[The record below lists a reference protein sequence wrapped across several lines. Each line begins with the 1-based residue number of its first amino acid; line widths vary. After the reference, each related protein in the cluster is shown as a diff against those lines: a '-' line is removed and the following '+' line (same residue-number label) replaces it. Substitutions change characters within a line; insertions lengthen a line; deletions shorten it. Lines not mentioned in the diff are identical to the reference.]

1 VVDWVSS
8 LLGKNGCLLILN
20 PKLKIRNKNM
30 SLINQ
35 IDQDIKQAMLA
46 KQQDRLRGLRAI
58 KSALLLARAEKG
70 AAEEISEE
78 AEIRVLQKLI
88 KQRKESAEIYKT
100 QNRDDLYQIEIDE
113 LQVIE
118 GYLPKQ
124 MDRAEIE
131 AYLKDLIGRV
141 GATSV
146 KDMGKVMGAAN
157 KELAGKADGRT
168 ISEVVKQ
175 LLG

>member
-1 VVDWVSS
+1 
-8 LLGKNGCLLILN
+8 
-20 PKLKIRNKNM
+20 M

-35 IDQDIKQAMLA
+35 VDQDIKQAMLA
-46 KQQDRLRGLRAI
+46 KQADRLRGLRAI
-58 KSALLLARAEKG
+58 KSALLLARTEKG
-70 AAEEISEE
+70 AAEELTEE
-78 AEIRVLQKLI
+78 AEIKVLQKLI
-88 KQRKESAEIYKT
+88 KQRKESADIYKS
-100 QNRDDLYQIEIDE
+100 QNREDLYDIEME
-113 LQVIE
+113 EMQVIE
-118 GYLPKQ
+118 PYLPKQ
-124 MDRAEIE
+124 MSHEEIE
-131 AYLKDLIGRV
+131 AYLKDLVGRV

>member
-1 VVDWVSS
+1 
-8 LLGKNGCLLILN
+8 
-20 PKLKIRNKNM
+20 M

-46 KQQDRLRGLRAI
+46 KQADRLRGLRAI
-58 KSALLLARAEKG
+58 KSALLLARTEKG
-70 AAEEISEE
+70 ASEE
-78 AEIRVLQKLI
+78 LTPETEIKVLQKLV

-100 QNRDDLYQIEIDE
+100 QNRDDLYHIEMDE
-113 LQVIE
+113 MNVIEPYLPTQMSRFEIE
-118 GYLPKQ
+118 GYLEEVIS
-124 MDRAEIE
+124 RI
-131 AYLKDLIGRV
+131 

-146 KDMGKVMGAAN
+146 SDMGKVMGIAN
-157 KELAGKADGRT
+157 KELAGQADGKT

>member
-1 VVDWVSS
+1 
-8 LLGKNGCLLILN
+8 
-20 PKLKIRNKNM
+20 M
-30 SLINQ
+30 SLTTQ

-46 KQQDRLRGLRAI
+46 KQAGKLRGLRAI
-58 KSALLLARAEKG
+58 KSALLIARTEKG
-70 AAEEISEE
+70 VAEEVTPE
-78 AEIRVLQKLI
+78 AETKVLQKLV

-100 QNRDDLYQIEIDE
+100 QNRDDLYQVEMEE
-113 LQVIE
+113 LEVIE
-118 GYLPKQ
+118 AYLPKQ
-124 MDRAEIE
+124 MSHAEVE
-131 AYLKDLIGRV
+131 AYLKDLVARV

>member
-1 VVDWVSS
+1 
-8 LLGKNGCLLILN
+8 
-20 PKLKIRNKNM
+20 M
-30 SLINQ
+30 SLQTQ

-46 KQQDRLRGLRAI
+46 KQSEKLRGLRAI
-58 KSALLLARAEKG
+58 KSALLLAKTEKG
-70 AAEEISEE
+70 AAEELTEE
-78 AEIRVLQKLI
+78 AEIKVLQKLV
-88 KQRKESAEIYKT
+88 KQRKESADIYQA
-100 QNRDDLYQIEIDE
+100 QNRPDLYQIETE
-113 LQVIE
+113 EMEVIE
-118 GYLPKQ
+118 AYLPKQ

-131 AYLKDLIGRV
+131 TYLKDLIGRV

-175 LLG
+175 LLA

>member
-1 VVDWVSS
+1 
-8 LLGKNGCLLILN
+8 
-20 PKLKIRNKNM
+20 M

-46 KQQDRLRGLRAI
+46 KEADRLRGLRAV
-58 KSALLLARAEKG
+58 KAALLLARTEKG
-70 AAEEISEE
+70 AGEELDKDT
-78 AEIRVLQKLI
+78 EIKVLQKLI
-88 KQRKESAEIYKT
+88 KQRKESAVIYKT
-100 QNRDDLYQIEIDE
+100 QNREDLYDIEMQE
-113 LQVIE
+113 MWVIE
-118 GYLPKQ
+118 PYLPKQ
-124 MDRAEIE
+124 MSTEEIE
-131 AYLKDLIGRV
+131 AYLKELISRV

-168 ISEVVKQ
+168 ISEVVKK

>member
-1 VVDWVSS
+1 
-8 LLGKNGCLLILN
+8 
-20 PKLKIRNKNM
+20 M
-30 SLINQ
+30 SLITQ

-46 KQQDRLRGLRAI
+46 KDADKLRGLRAI
-58 KSALLLARAEKG
+58 KSALLLARTEKG
-70 AAEEISEE
+70 ASEEITPD
-78 AEIRVLQKLI
+78 AEIKVLQKLV
-88 KQRKESAEIYKT
+88 KQRRESAEIYKT
-100 QNRDDLYQIEIDE
+100 QNREDLYQVEMEE

-118 GYLPKQ
+118 AYLPKQ
-124 MDRAEIE
+124 MSHEEVE
-131 AYLKDLIGRV
+131 AYLKDLVTRV

-175 LLG
+175 LLN

>member
-1 VVDWVSS
+1 
-8 LLGKNGCLLILN
+8 
-20 PKLKIRNKNM
+20 M
-30 SLINQ
+30 SLITQ

-46 KQQDRLRGLRAI
+46 KQEARLRGLRAI
-58 KSALLLARAEKG
+58 KSALLLARTEKG
-70 AAEEISEE
+70 ASEEISEE
-78 AEIRVLQKLI
+78 TEIKVLQKLI
-88 KQRKESAEIYKT
+88 KQRKESADIYKA
-100 QNRDDLYQIEIDE
+100 QNREDLYKIEAE
-113 LQVIE
+113 EMEVIE
-118 GYLPKQ
+118 AFLPKQ
-124 MDRAEIE
+124 MERAEIE
-131 AYLKDLIGRV
+131 AYLKTLISKV